1 LKGYDAEGISAT
13 WRRRAQVVGTEK
25 ETIPEEMKTALERPR
40 TLPKTSLYG
49 DDDAAER
56 IVRIIKEDMLS

>member
-1 LKGYDAEGISAT
+1 LAQ
-13 WRRRAQVVGTEK
+13 RAQVVGTEK
-25 ETIPEEMKTALERPR
+25 ETIPEEMKTALELPR

>member
-1 LKGYDAEGISAT
+1 LLDHDAKGVSAYLAQ
-13 WRRRAQVVGTEK
+13 RAQVVGTEK

-49 DDDAAER
+49 DGNAAER